1 MQKIMDKHLLL
12 AVSLA
17 FLFGDLKS
25 NANVFALLI
34 SIFVIEVSLLY
45 NTPKSKYFLVLI
57 FVIGCFLLPELTF
70 FLPILIYDFV
80 EEKNWTGY
88 IYLAAFFVNLSVYT
102 KPWQIYLWF
111 AMIILTTVFALRTK
125 KQVTE
130 HQQLL
135 EIRDDS
141 VEHKYMMQQKNKELL
156 EKQDYE
162 INMATL
168 SERNRIAREIHDNV
182 GHMLSRTIL
191 QIGALMMVHKDNEQI
206 HAQLSS
212 VNESLNEAMNNIRE
226 SVHDLHNEA
235 IDLNMSIKEAIRP
248 LEGKCQVDYEY
259 DMSKDVPRNVK
270 YCMIAIVK
278 EATANIIKHSDATK
292 VDIMLRE
299 HPGFY
304 QLLIEDNGT
313 KKANAN
319 SQGIGLSNMRE
330 RVEAL
335 SGSFHYNDENGF
347 RIMISIPKEGK
358 KE

>member
-1 MQKIMDKHLLL
+1 MQKIIDKHLLL
-12 AVSLA
+12 AVSLV
-17 FLFGDLKS
+17 FLFGNIKS

-34 SIFVIEVSLLY
+34 SIFTIEVSLLL
-45 NTPKSKYFLVLI
+45 NTSKSKYCLTVLFL
-57 FVIGCFLLPELTF
+57 IGCFLLPELTF

-88 IYLAAFFVNLSVYT
+88 IYLAVFFVNLSVYT

-125 KQVTE
+125 KQVSE

-141 VEHKYMMQQKNKELL
+141 VEQKYVMQQKNKELL

-191 QIGALMMVHKDNEQI
+191 QIGALMMVHKDNELI
-206 HAQLSS
+206 HEQLSS

-235 IDLNMSIKEAIRP
+235 IDLNISIKEAIRP
-248 LEGKCQVDYEY
+248 LEEKCQADYEY

-270 YCMIAIVK
+270 YCMIAIIK
-278 EATANIIKHSDATK
+278 EATANIIKHSNATK
-292 VDIMLRE
+292 VEIMLRE

-313 KKANAN
+313 KMKDKN
-319 SQGIGLSNMRE
+319 SEGIGLSNMRE

-335 SGSFHYNDENGF
+335 SGSFHYSDEKGF